1 MKICASVKP
10 PRAYHLRYPY
20 GHALGEQFCQAQQ
33 KRIVLE
39 SLKLLESVKEP
50 GTIIDSPFRWKRDR
64 FEEMT
69 EGTSPFEGE
78 PEAIRN

>member
-1 MKICASVKP
+1 M
-10 PRAYHLRYPY
+10 
-20 GHALGEQFCQAQQ
+20 GEPFRKAQQ
-33 KRIVLE
+33 KRIMLE

-69 EGTSPFEGE
+69 YGTSLTEGQQ
-78 PEAIRN
+78 EAIRN

>member
-20 GHALGEQFCQAQQ
+20 GHALGESFRQAQQ

-50 GTIIDSPFRWKRDR
+50 GTIIDSRFRWKRER
-64 FEEMT
+64 FEEMADEIILA
-69 EGTSPFEGE
+69 EGQQGAT
-78 PEAIRN
+78 RN

>member
-20 GHALGEQFCQAQQ
+20 GHALGELFRRAQQ

-39 SLKLLESVKEP
+39 SLKLLELVKEP

-64 FEEMT
+64 FEEMADGTSLT
-69 EGTSPFEGE
+69 EGEQ
-78 PEAIRN
+78 AVIRN

>member
-1 MKICASVKP
+1 M
-10 PRAYHLRYPY
+10 
-20 GHALGEQFCQAQQ
+20 
-33 KRIVLE
+33 LE

-69 EGTSPFEGE
+69 HGISLTEGE
-78 PEAIRN
+78 QEAIRN

>member
-1 MKICASVKP
+1 MKICASVKS

-20 GHALGEQFCQAQQ
+20 GHALGEPFRQAQQ

-50 GTIIDSPFRWKRDR
+50 GTIFDSPFRWKRDR
-64 FEEMT
+64 FEVMA
-69 EGTSPFEGE
+69 EGTKLSEGE
-78 PEAIRN
+78 QEAIQN

>member
-1 MKICASVKP
+1 MVMRWASRSP
-10 PRAYHLRYPY
+10 SPA
-20 GHALGEQFCQAQQ
+20 

-64 FEEMT
+64 FEEMADGISLT
-69 EGTSPFEGE
+69 EGEQ
-78 PEAIRN
+78 EAIRN

>member
-20 GHALGEQFCQAQQ
+20 GHALGKPFRQAQQ

-64 FEEMT
+64 FEEMADGISLT
-69 EGTSPFEGE
+69 EGEQ
-78 PEAIRN
+78 EAIRN